1 MFDFYVNLLYNI
13 FSYRTKHNKKHL
25 PRLREKEELM
35 RHTITT
41 SLGNFNVEL
50 SYQPTADDL
59 ILNRF
64 TAVLNRYAMQ
74 PLVLAADE
82 HPELDTVKD
91 AEKLQD
97 LAFHLLTKEDEAE
110 IEKSLY
116 DSTRVADGAGRRLT
130 FSLYRREIE
139 VSTF

>member
-1 MFDFYVNLLYNI
+1 
-13 FSYRTKHNKKHL
+13 
-25 PRLREKEELM
+25 M

-74 PLVLAADE
+74 PLVLAAE
-82 HPELDTVKD
+82 KHPELDTIKD

-97 LAFHLLTKEDEAE
+97 IAFHLLTKGDEAK
-110 IEKSLY
+110 IEKALY
-116 DSTRVADGAGRRLT
+116 DSTRVADGAGQRLT
-130 FSLYRREIE
+130 FSLYRREID